1 VSIVVA
7 AQDLPGG
14 SSLGAD
20 DIALADVP
28 AAYLSPGSLADAE
41 SVLGRTIAGDIAA
54 GEPITSS
61 RLVTTGPRSDGL
73 HTVPVRLADAEA
85 ADLLVP
91 GSIVDLVLA
100 SGDIGGQV
108 IAEGAKVITVPR
120 RATSPGLG
128 PSSRTAGSLIVVA
141 TDRRTAVA
149 LAAVGTQ
156 PGLGVVLR

>member
-1 VSIVVA
+1 MSIVVA

-20 DIALADVP
+20 DIALADMPV
-28 AAYLSPGSLADAE
+28 AYLSPGTIADAE
-41 SVLGRTIAGDIAA
+41 SVLGRTIAGDIAS

-61 RLVTTGPRSDGL
+61 RLVATGPRTDGL
-73 HTVPVRLADAEA
+73 HTVPVRLVDAEA

-91 GSIVDLVLA
+91 GSVVDLVLA

-128 PSSRTAGSLIVVA
+128 SSSRTAGSLIVVA

-156 PGLGVVLR
+156 PGLGIVLR

>member
-14 SSLGAD
+14 STLGAD

-28 AAYLSPGSLADAE
+28 VAYLPPGSLADAE
-41 SVLGRTIAGDIAA
+41 SVLGRTIAGDIAS

-73 HTVPVRLADAEA
+73 HTVPVRLADSEA

-91 GSIVDLVLA
+91 GSVVDLVLT
-100 SGDIGGQV
+100 SGDISGQV
-108 IAEGAKVITVPR
+108 VAEGAKVITVPR
-120 RATSPGLG
+120 RATSTGLG

-149 LAAVGTQ
+149 LAAMGTQ
-156 PGLGVVLR
+156 PGFGVVLR